1 MKNNR
6 EENFESV
13 RHIVLVEDMNDG
25 ILEHAKFGKVG
36 LNNCVSLLH
45 SNILQKAHQWAHFR
59 MKNYLGA
66 TLPGIFPFTCTRV
79 ANSTPIQIGSFH
91 SDLRAWM
98 SNMRYFKHQ

>member
-1 MKNNR
+1 MVRYYMKNNR

-45 SNILQKAHQWAHFR
+45 NNILQKAHQWAHFR

-66 TLPGIFPFTCTRV
+66 TLPGIFPSHV
-79 ANSTPIQIGSFH
+79 QEWPILPQSKLGH
-91 SDLRAWM
+91 SIPI
-98 SNMRYFKHQ
+98 